1 MKKIILAGG
10 SGYIGQAFYKKFQKK
25 YNIKILSRFP
35 LNKEEYIGS
44 LESCDVLINL
54 AGASIFPMRWTPKRK
69 KIILDSRV
77 KYSSKLL
84 QNLDKF
90 NVQHYLQA
98 SATSFYPFSRSEIFT
113 EDSVKQYD
121 SNFSLQLVQEW
132 ESQINK
138 SPIKCNS
145 LLRIGV
151 VAGPRSKF
159 LAPLTLLY
167 NFFLGGRI
175 GNGMQW
181 VSWIHIYDLIQAID
195 FIIENKLQGPVNLTA
210 PNVITNKQMS
220 EMLASVLQRPNI
232 FHMPKWFY
240 QMVFGEASEL
250 LTKGHQ
256 VYPKT
261 LVDKGFQFK
270 FDEFR
275 AALEDSI

>member
-84 QNLDKF
+84 HNLDTFK
-90 NVQHYLQA
+90 QHYIQAKALLQK
-98 SATSFYPFSRSEIFT
+98 EIFT
-113 EDSVKQYD
+113 EDSVKQHD
-121 SNFSLQLVQEW
+121 SNFSLQLVQAW
-132 ESQINK
+132 ESQIDK
-138 SPIKCNS
+138 SLIEYNS
-145 LLRIGV
+145 ILRIGV

-159 LAPLTLLY
+159 LAPLKLLY
-167 NFFLGGRI
+167 KLFLGGRI

-181 VSWIHIYDLIQAID
+181 VSWIHIYDLIEAID

-210 PNVITNKQMS
+210 PNAITNKQMS
-220 EMLASVLQRPNI
+220 EMLARFYIDLIFFICQNGFISWYLAKHLSFLQRVI
-232 FHMPKWFY
+232 K
-240 QMVFGEASEL
+240 S
-250 LTKGHQ
+250 
-256 VYPKT
+256 
-261 LVDKGFQFK
+261 FQK
-270 FDEFR
+270 P
-275 AALEDSI
+275 